1 MPDEKKMIGRYEI
14 RGTLGKGAMGAV
26 YKGWDTRLELDVA
39 IKVLLPGSDESNR
52 AEEITRFLREVKI
65 SRNLKHANVVAV
77 YDVGDDPDTGMP
89 YIVMEFIK
97 GKPLNT
103 IMKERK
109 LSIREI
115 VAMMSQVADG
125 LDYAAQAGVVHR
137 DIKPAN
143 MLVDPETL
151 TPKLVDFGV
160 ARIEGTNATQSGTV
174 LGTPHYMSPE
184 QCRGEVVDGRSDLFS
199 LGAVMYEMLTN
210 QKAFP
215 GDTIVNVMM
224 GVLDPEKPIPP
235 GDLRPEIPYAL
246 SEVVMKALAKDPA
259 DRFQRGKE
267 MVEALQ
273 AALAE
278 APEATVAIRPG
289 DLPPIEKTVITT
301 SATAKAIKPTAT
313 GVRSG
318 KAAVVAPA
326 PTGFP
331 MMYAGIGLAAL
342 LVIGG
347 GAWFVLKPSAP
358 QTVQTPS
365 TPSTPTPPATPPP
378 APAAPIVPMS
388 VQLGVVKEAKGKM
401 TLLNEGDPL
410 HPADNFAVFVKPA
423 GMSYIYIWQTD
434 SSGEVFR
441 VFPNADFNIQG
452 NPVPAGRSV
461 WLPSVKN
468 QKQWFHLD
476 QNPGEEEIVIVAS
489 VNPLQ
494 ELEEPLGMLSMTGVV
509 DAETKQKIIGDLHKA
524 QAKLAIGK
532 DLAGAAPASQP
543 SPDLPPTRNLEG
555 DSKGFYYQIRIKHL

>member
-1 MPDEKKMIGRYEI
+1 MPTEKKTIGRYEI

-65 SRNLKHANVVAV
+65 SRTLKHLNIVAV
-77 YDVGDDPDTGMP
+77 YDVGDDTDTGMP
-89 YIVMEFIK
+89 YIVMEYIT
-97 GKPLNT
+97 GKPLDT
-103 IMKERK
+103 IMKERR
-109 LSIREI
+109 LTIREI
-115 VAMMSQVADG
+115 ITLICQVADG
-125 LDYAAQAGVVHR
+125 LDYAAQGGVVHR

-143 MLVDPETL
+143 ILVHPETL
-151 TPKLVDFGV
+151 IPKVVDFGV
-160 ARIEGTNATQSGTV
+160 ARIEGTNATQAGTV

-199 LGAVMYEMLTN
+199 LGAVLYEMLTN

-224 GVLDPEKPIPP
+224 GVLDPNKPVPP

-246 SEVVMKALAKDPA
+246 SEAAMKALAKDPA

-267 MVEALQ
+267 LVEALQ
-273 AALAE
+273 AAMAE

-289 DLPPIEKTVITT
+289 DLPPIEKTVIMT
-301 SATAKAIKPTAT
+301 SATARSIKPAATA
-313 GVRSG
+313 VRSG
-318 KAAVVAPA
+318 KTAPA
-326 PTGFP
+326 VPAATGFP

-347 GAWFVLKPSAP
+347 GAWFALK
-358 QTVQTPS
+358 
-365 TPSTPTPPATPPP
+365 PSTPTNTGAPPP
-378 APAAPIVPMS
+378 VATQAPPPVPAIPIVPLS
-388 VQLGVVKEAKGKM
+388 VELSVVKETQGNM

-410 HPADNFAVFVKPA
+410 RPADNFAVVVKPE

-441 VFPNADFNIQG
+441 VFPNSDFHPQG
-452 NPVPAGRSV
+452 NPVPAGKQV
-461 WLPSVKN
+461 WLPWLKN
-468 QKQWFHLD
+468 QRQWFHLD
-476 QNPGEEEIVIVAS
+476 QNPGEEEIVIVAAS
-489 VNPLQ
+489 GTLQ
-494 ELEEPLGMLSMTGVV
+494 ELEEPIGMLSMSGIV
-509 DAETKQKIIGDLHKA
+509 DPNTKQQIIQDLHRV

-532 DLAGAAPASQP
+532 DKPRATLAAQQTPGA
-543 SPDLPPTRNLEG
+543 PPTRTLEG
-555 DSKGFYYQIRIKHL
+555 DSKGFYYRIRLKHL